1 MEDRRVKYR
10 SVFDIIGP
18 IMIGPSSSHTA
29 GATRIG
35 HAARSLLR
43 KQPMWA
49 RIRLYGSFART
60 YRGHGTDVAIVG
72 GILDFDV
79 SDPRIP
85 QAIDAARQTGL
96 HIEITPDHSPTEHP
110 NTARVQLANDDE
122 AFELVGISTGGGRIE
137 VVEVNGFPVRLSGDK
152 PAVLIFH
159 RDRPGVIAEVA
170 ALIAHRGV
178 NIAHMEVSRRELGGE
193 ALMIVEVDQP
203 LVPTL
208 MEDLSASPFV
218 ERATGIVG

>member
-1 MEDRRVKYR
+1 MKYR

-35 HAARSLLR
+35 RAARSPLR
-43 KQPMWA
+43 KQPTWA

-72 GILDFDV
+72 GILGFNV
-79 SDPRIP
+79 SDPQIP
-85 QAIDAARQTGL
+85 AALETAREMGL
-96 HIEITPDHSPTEHP
+96 DLEITPDHSPTEHP
-110 NTARVQLANDDE
+110 NTARVQLGNDDE
-122 AFELVGISTGGGRIE
+122 VFELVGISTGGGRVE

-152 PAVLIFH
+152 PAVLVFH

-170 ALIAHRGV
+170 ALIARRGV
-178 NIAHMEVSRRELGGE
+178 NIAHMEVSRREQGGD

-203 LVPTL
+203 LAPAL
-208 MEDLSASPFV
+208 MEDLAASPFV
-218 ERATGIVG
+218 ERATGMLS